1 MCFQVCNKDVKHEY
15 TAILNHLRV
24 KHNMTLTH
32 YTQIYVRGELQL
44 AGPDDLEPVEIT
56 PELSIEEETEEE
68 VEEEVEEVGD
78 ITKEMEMDEAVT
90 SGAADNQEEFY
101 VVDPSDIN

>member
-1 MCFQVCNKDVKHEY
+1 
-15 TAILNHLRV
+15 
-24 KHNMTLTH
+24 MTLTH
-32 YTQIYVRGELQL
+32 YTQIYVRGALQL
-44 AGPDDLEPVEIT
+44 AGPNDLEPVEIT

-78 ITKEMEMDEAVT
+78 ITKEMDMDEAVA
-90 SGAADNQEEFY
+90 SGDADNQEEFY

>member
-1 MCFQVCNKDVKHEY
+1 MVVVFLVCD
-15 TAILNHLRV
+15 
-24 KHNMTLTH
+24 
-32 YTQIYVRGELQL
+32 
-44 AGPDDLEPVEIT
+44 
-56 PELSIEEETEEE
+56 EEEEMQVEVVAVKEMEEMEE

-90 SGAADNQEEFY
+90 SGDADNQEEFY